1 MKRPIFVV
9 DMREIKSL
17 LIVLIV
23 VVAVIIALPM
33 IIIGGKGE
41 VENNNK
47 QLVED
52 KQLDKTLAEYVSDG
66 KIKVY
71 ISNEEKVEEINFED
85 YIKGVVASEMQ
96 VSFEIE
102 ALKAQAIAAR
112 NFALN
117 KIKYNCT
124 NGKGANV
131 CDTTHCQ
138 VYKGYDVKSKEWG
151 KSGEDNWNKICK
163 AVDETKGEV
172 MYFGE
177 DIVTSAQ
184 FFATSSGKTE
194 NVKDVFGGDVP
205 YLKSV
210 YSEGEEIAPK
220 YTSDKVVEYNKFI
233 NTINSNY
240 KNAKVNNN
248 NLKKSI
254 DIKSHTEGGAV
265 KEIKLGGETITG
277 VEFRKLF
284 ELNSANFSLDFNNN
298 KVNIHCKGYGHGVG
312 MSQWGANAMAKNG
325 KDYKDIITHY
335 YSGVSIKKIY

>member
-1 MKRPIFVV
+1 MKRPICVV
-9 DMREIKSL
+9 DIREIKSL
-17 LIVLIV
+17 LIVIV
-23 VVAVIIALPM
+23 VVAIVIIALPM
-33 IIIGGKGE
+33 IILGGKD
-41 VENNNK
+41 ENNNK
-47 QLVED
+47 QTVED
-52 KQLDKTLAEYVSDG
+52 NQLDKNLGEYFSNG

-71 ISNEEKVEEINFED
+71 MSKEERVEEINFED
-85 YIKGVVASEMQ
+85 YIKGVVASEMP
-96 VSFEIE
+96 VSFEFE

-138 VYKGYDVKSKEWG
+138 VYKSHDIKVKEWG
-151 KSGEDNWNKICK
+151 KNGEDNWNKICK
-163 AVDETKGEV
+163 AVDETNGQV

-220 YTSDKVVEYNKFI
+220 YTSDKVKDYKEFI
-233 NTINSNY
+233 NIINTNY
-240 KNAKVNNN
+240 KNAKININ
-248 NLKKSI
+248 NLKQSI
-254 DIKSHTEGGAV
+254 EIKSHTEGGAV
-265 KEIKLGGETITG
+265 REIKLGGEIVTG

-284 ELNSANFSLDFNNN
+284 DLNSANFSLDFNKN

-312 MSQWGANAMAKNG
+312 MSQWGANAMAKDG